1 MDQRKEAHKHQPN
14 FTLEKDANKT
24 SWEEVKVIVLTSTT
38 QTNQQSGVKR
48 GRPDEQGEEVS
59 SELIDKRETI
69 EHEDLEKALMVYVG
83 ATLSMTSE
91 PASSSLPEP
100 DT

>member
-1 MDQRKEAHKHQPN
+1 VSK
-14 FTLEKDANKT
+14 
-24 SWEEVKVIVLTSTT
+24 
-38 QTNQQSGVKR
+38 
-48 GRPDEQGEEVS
+48 EVS

>member
-48 GRPDEQGEEVS
+48 SFQ
-59 SELIDKRETI
+59 
-69 EHEDLEKALMVYVG
+69 
-83 ATLSMTSE
+83 
-91 PASSSLPEP
+91 
-100 DT
+100 